1 MHFTINYST
10 NGRLHLLLIRRH
22 IIFVDLVGDEVLSSH
37 AVIFFEVLYFDEHY
51 MFVQYVLPSVK
62 ET

>member
-37 AVIFFEVLYFDEHY
+37 AVIFFEVLYLTSITCLSNTFY
-51 MFVQYVLPSVK
+51 QV
-62 ET
+62 